1 MIIGDDI
8 VIKGKQLS
16 DSYKRIM
23 DNLEIGY
30 TDEFSSTK
38 GNSVAEFAKRL
49 FRNGQE
55 LSPVPSR
62 QLNHGFLAEI
72 QYINVAIDRG
82 QALPEF
88 DSIRY
93 PWDEN
98 KFRSII
104 MSTYFF
110 RVLKGS
116 VSVPGRH
123 ESDVSMKLHDAIY
136 KLADDEMG
144 SAQDLIYANQMNDPT
159 TVREKCIRYFL
170 KLLLTSN
177 KSIKPYSSK

>member
-8 VIKGKQLS
+8 VIKGKPLA

-23 DNLEIGY
+23 DNLEIRY

-38 GNSVAEFAKRL
+38 GNSVAEFAKRI

-62 QLNHGFLAEI
+62 QLGKGLLSEI
-72 QYINVAIDRG
+72 QYLNVAIDRG

-93 PWDEN
+93 PWN
-98 KFRSII
+98 VNNLRSII
-104 MSTYFF
+104 MSTYIF
-110 RVLKGS
+110 RCLKGS

-136 KLADDEMG
+136 TMADDEIG
-144 SAQDLIYANQMNDPT
+144 SAQELIYANQMNDPT
-159 TVREKCIRYFL
+159 TVREKCIKYFL
-170 KLLLTSN
+170 KVLLTSN